1 MSKARELANLG
12 NAYSDGALSN
22 RNLIINGAMQVA
34 QRGTSETGVTAG
46 GYSTVDRFMF
56 VGNIGTRTNTQETD
70 APSGFSN
77 SSKVEV
83 TTAEAPP
90 SVGDYLTI
98 EHKVEGQNLQMLKKG
113 TADALPVTVSFWVK
127 SNVTGTYILE
137 IDDNDNAR
145 NINKSYTVDA
155 SATWEYKT
163 ITFEGDTTG
172 AFDNDASYSARLIW
186 WLDAGSTFR
195 GGTLATS
202 WEPTN
207 NSNRVVGNVA
217 LGDTVGNYFQITG
230 VQLEVGDTATPFEHR
245 SYGDELARCQRYY
258 YNNFNGNTPS
268 TVRAGNGP
276 DNRVS
281 IATRFNNGELQC
293 APISFPT
300 TMRAS
305 GSVIYYSPSFI
316 STLNNWGAYGPTNG
330 WSAGL
335 TVSGQNVTKDHVVV
349 FMNGAAGVS
358 DFQSFI
364 VSGYLEVDAE
374 L

>member
-12 NAYSDGALSN
+12 NAYSDGALSS

-34 QRGTSETGVTAG
+34 QRGTSETGVTGG
-46 GYSTVDRFMF
+46 GYSTVDRFML
-56 VGNIGTRTNTQETD
+56 VGNIGTRTNTQEID
-70 APSGFSN
+70 APNGFS
-77 SSKVEV
+77 SSVKVEI
-83 TTAEAPP
+83 TTAETPP
-90 SVGDYLTI
+90 ATGDFLTI
-98 EHKVEGQNLQMLKKG
+98 EHKMEGQNLQMLKKG

-137 IDDNDNAR
+137 IDDNDNSR

-186 WLDAGSTFR
+186 WLDAGSAFR

-202 WEPTN
+202 WEATN
-207 NSNRVVGNVA
+207 NSNRVEGNVS

-245 SYGDELARCQRYY
+245 SYGDELARCQRYFQKGAFARRWTSTGSNEYNFFTHY
-258 YNNFNGNTPS
+258 YVTQMRAAPSRTFSGGSFGNILGSSENTS
-268 TVRAGNGP
+268 AE
-276 DNRVS
+276 
-281 IATRFNNGELQC
+281 IATGIACQI
-293 APISFPT
+293 AY
-300 TMRAS
+300 RA
-305 GSVIYYSPSFI
+305 
-316 STLNNWGAYGPTNG
+316 NATN
-330 WSAGL
+330 
-335 TVSGQNVTKDHVVV
+335 TDTFV
-349 FMNGAAGVS
+349 FGRDVE
-358 DFQSFI
+358 F
-364 VSGYLEVDAE
+364 DAE